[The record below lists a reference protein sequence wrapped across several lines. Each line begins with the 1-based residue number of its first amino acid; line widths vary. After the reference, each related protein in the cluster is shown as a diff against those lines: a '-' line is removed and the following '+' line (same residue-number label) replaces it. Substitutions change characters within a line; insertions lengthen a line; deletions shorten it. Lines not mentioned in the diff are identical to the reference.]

1 MVLPVLVA
9 VPAHAP
15 VSPALTPALSPAAW
29 PALSPALWPDALP
42 ATGWAPRPA
51 PQAGLTLLEVLIALA
66 VAAGLLFAAAGS
78 LGTWIPRAQQRNQ
91 ADALVQALH
100 HARSEAIKRGHRVD
114 LCPSADGATCDAAGR
129 WELGWLLFDDPDH
142 DGDRATGEAIVRV
155 EARAGNGITVRGNRP
170 VAGYVSFTAQGL
182 ARLASGALQM
192 GTFTV
197 CKPGLDTLEV
207 VLANGGRP
215 RLQEVPVRCP

>member
-1 MVLPVLVA
+1 MPPVP
-9 VPAHAP
+9 PA
-15 VSPALTPALSPAAW
+15 S
-29 PALSPALWPDALP
+29 
-42 ATGWAPRPA
+42 RPA
-51 PQAGLTLLEVLIALA
+51 SAAGFTLVEVLIGLA
-66 VAAGLLFAAAGS
+66 VAAGLLTMAAGA
-78 LGTWIPRAQQRNQ
+78 LGAWIPRAQQRNQ
-91 ADALVQALH
+91 AEALVQALH
-100 HARSEAIKRGHRVD
+100 HARSEAIKRGHRVG

-142 DGDRATGEAIVRV
+142 DGDRRAGEAIVRV

-215 RLQEVPVRCP
+215 RVQEVPLRCP

>member
-1 MVLPVLVA
+1 MPPPSSSAGLPVG
-9 VPAHAP
+9 VPDSSRPALGRLHAGRAP
-15 VSPALTPALSPAAW
+15 VRRSPSRPCCSSPRQPARWALDP
-29 PALSPALWPDALP
+29 
-42 ATGWAPRPA
+42 PR
-51 PQAGLTLLEVLIALA
+51 
-66 VAAGLLFAAAGS
+66 
-78 LGTWIPRAQQRNQ
+78 QQRNQ

-129 WELGWLLFDDPDH
+129 WELGWLLFDDPDR
-142 DGDRATGEAIVRV
+142 DGERDAGEAIVRA
-155 EARAGNGITVRGNRP
+155 EARAGQRHHGARQPPG
-170 VAGYVSFTAQGL
+170 AGYVSFTAQGL

-197 CKPGLDTLEV
+197 CKPGLTRIEV

-215 RLQEVPVRCP
+215 RMQEVPVRCP

>member
-1 MVLPVLVA
+1 MPALLPSLFA
-9 VPAHAP
+9 DR
-15 VSPALTPALSPAAW
+15 SPALVPDRSPARGSDPSAVR
-29 PALSPALWPDALP
+29 SPPV
-42 ATGWAPRPA
+42 APGSA
-51 PQAGLTLLEVLIALA
+51 PPRAAGFTLIEVMIALA
-66 VAAGLLFAAAGS
+66 VAAALLFAAAGS
-78 LGTWIPRAQQRNQ
+78 LGSWIPRAQQRNQ

-114 LCPSADGATCDAAGR
+114 LCPSADGATCDAGGR

-142 DGDRATGEAIVRV
+142 DGDRAAGESIMRV

-197 CKPGLDTLEV
+197 CKPGLDALEV